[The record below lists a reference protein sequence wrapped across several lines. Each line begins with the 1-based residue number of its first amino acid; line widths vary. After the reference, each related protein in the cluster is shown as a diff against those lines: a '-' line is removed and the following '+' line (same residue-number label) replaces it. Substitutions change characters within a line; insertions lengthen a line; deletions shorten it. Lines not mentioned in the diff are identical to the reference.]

1 MKPSALRCIF
11 KKSAF
16 ANVKLILVY
25 YTGRSNFLAA
35 QKGGTMTIDRD
46 ASSGKRIRESTER
59 AGS

>member
-35 QKGGTMTIDRD
+35 QKGTTIDRD
-46 ASSGKRIRESTER
+46 ASSGKRIRESIER